1 MKKLF
6 LWGGILCSL
15 VASAQQTDEPEE
27 LQAPEKFFEVKV
39 NLGLGM
45 NVPLHLKSDAL
56 PHGLD
61 VAQRANT
68 IGFGGHL
75 ALAGEFKRRFG
86 IELSAGMNGFSF
98 RRKYFDKKF
107 AERFSDFTVQG
118 DENQDVTHSG
128 GEGMDVS
135 FIQPKIY
142 FIINPKANNKLVPM
156 AGVMFSNF
164 NPTLYKYSLRTP
176 STNYFTV
183 SEIEKTNDN
192 RQPFYTVGL
201 EVRRTFAAT
210 GEKGR
215 ISNLNIALR
224 TSLVYGKYT
233 ADYQVTTTQYLQNP
247 IVENIQVEHQ
257 LLYLN
262 FTLSV
267 NIFSY

>member
-6 LWGGILCSL
+6 LIGGILYSL
-15 VASAQQTDEPEE
+15 VGVAQHTDDPEE
-27 LQAPEKFFEVKV
+27 LQAPVKFFEVKV

-45 NVPLHLKSDAL
+45 NVPLHLNKDAL

-61 VAQRANT
+61 VAQRSNT

-98 RRKYFDKKF
+98 RRKYFDKKL
-107 AERFSDFTVQG
+107 AERFGNFSVQG
-118 DENQDVTHSG
+118 DEEQDVTHSG

-135 FIQPKIY
+135 FVQPKLY
-142 FIINPKANNKLVPM
+142 FIINPKANNKIVPM
-156 AGVMFSNF
+156 VGVLFSNY
-164 NPTLYKYSLRTP
+164 NPTLYTYALRTP

-183 SEIEKTNDN
+183 SEIQKTNEN
-192 RQPFYTVGL
+192 RQPFYSLGL

-215 ISNLNIALR
+215 ISNLNIAFR
-224 TSLVYGKYT
+224 TNLIYGKYK

-262 FTLSV
+262 FTISV